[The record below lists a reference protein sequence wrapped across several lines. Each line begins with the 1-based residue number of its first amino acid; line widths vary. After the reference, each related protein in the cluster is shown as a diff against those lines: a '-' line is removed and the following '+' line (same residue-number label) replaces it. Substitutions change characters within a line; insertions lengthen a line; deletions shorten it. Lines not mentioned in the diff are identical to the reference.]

1 MKKSLFLL
9 ITILSS
15 VIIFS
20 SCGASSEATSNM
32 SQIQTNVTLSRKN
45 YKIVGYVKGES
56 KQTHVL
62 GIGGLSRK
70 SLSESAVS
78 EMLSSINNET
88 GAVAVI
94 NVNVQYKR
102 QFYFFWSKTKA
113 IANGTVIEFTE

>member
-1 MKKSLFLL
+1 MKKKIFLL
-9 ITILSS
+9 LTILSS
-15 VIIFS
+15 IILLS
-20 SCGASSEATSNM
+20 SCGASGEAMSNI

-45 YKIVGYVKGES
+45 YKIIGYAKGES

-70 SLSESAVS
+70 SLSESAIS
-78 EMLSSINNET
+78 DMLSSINGEK
-88 GAVAVI
+88 GAVAII
-94 NVNVQYKR
+94 NVNVQYKK